1 MNRRKKIELLA
12 PAKNLKTGIEAIRHG
27 ADAVYIGASLY
38 GARSAAGNSLEDIK
52 ALCEFAHLYGVR
64 IYVTVNTILKDE
76 ELEDVRQLIKSL
88 YVSGVDALIVQD
100 MAIQEMD
107 IPPIPLH
114 ASTQMDNRT
123 AEKVKFLEDVG
134 YEQVVLARELS
145 LKQIR
150 TIADATTVPLE
161 VFVHGALCVSYS
173 GQCYLSQATCGR
185 SANRG
190 ECAQYCRLPYDLVDA
205 EGIVISKGKHL
216 LSLRDMNRSQ
226 YIEDLLEAGVTSF
239 KIEGR
244 LKDVSYV
251 KNVTA
256 LYRQKIDEILTRHPE
271 YERASYGKSTLTFV
285 PEAEK
290 SFNRG
295 FTSYF
300 LKERSA
306 DITAFNTPKS
316 LGEPIG
322 YVKALKGNSFTLT
335 ARKPL
340 VNGDGIVFLN
350 SEGELEGFRVNKVE
364 GNRIFPLKMPASLCP
379 HMYVYRNYNQ
389 AFEKIMAKP
398 SADRCLALKAHL
410 WDTPFGFALEL
421 EDEMNM
427 RVTVTQV
434 MEKELANRSQEKNII
449 KQLSKLGNTLFETIE
464 VKIELSKQWFI
475 PSSILADMRRRGIE
489 RLLAAKQLAYAKN
502 IKPRTSKKVPYPEQ
516 QLTYLGNVSNQQAAN
531 FYKAHGVTK
540 IDPAYE
546 IKAPSQVPLMFAKH
560 CLRYSMGWC
569 PVHQHL
575 KSPYKEPFYL
585 KRKGLTLRLEFD
597 CKNCQMLVIQEK

>member
-1 MNRRKKIELLA
+1 MNKRKKIELLA

-38 GARSAAGNSLEDIK
+38 GARSAAGNSLDDIK
-52 ALCEFAHLYGVR
+52 ALCDFAHLYGVR

-76 ELEDVRQLIKSL
+76 ELEDVRQLIISL
-88 YVSGVDALIVQD
+88 YASGVDALIVQD

-145 LKQIR
+145 LKQISA
-150 TIADATTVPLE
+150 IAEATTVPLE

-205 EGIVISKGKHL
+205 EGTIISKGKHL

-226 YIEDLLEAGVTSF
+226 YIEDLVEAGVTSF

-300 LKERSA
+300 LKERSV

-364 GNRIFPLKMPASLCP
+364 GNRIFPLKMPASLSP
-379 HMYVYRNYNQ
+379 HLYVYRNYNQ

-398 SADRCLALKAHL
+398 SADRCLALKVHL
-410 WDTPFGFALEL
+410 WDTPFGFALEF

-489 RLLAAKQLAYAKN
+489 RLLAAKKLAYSKN
-502 IKPRTSKKVPYPEQ
+502 IKPRKPKKVTYPVQE
-516 QLTYLGNVSNQQAAN
+516 LTYLGNVSNQQAAD
-531 FYKAHGVTK
+531 FYKAHGVTQ
-540 IDPAYE
+540 IDSAYE
-546 IKAPSQVPLMFAKH
+546 IKAPSHVPLMFTKH